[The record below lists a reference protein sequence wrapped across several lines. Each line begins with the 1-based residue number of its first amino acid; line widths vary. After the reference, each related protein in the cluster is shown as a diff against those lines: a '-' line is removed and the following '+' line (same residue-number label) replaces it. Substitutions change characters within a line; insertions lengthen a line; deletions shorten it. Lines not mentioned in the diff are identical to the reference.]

1 MIDITVYAILRGS
14 YDETKDNGSSD
25 KLSLGVTDV
34 YLYLEG
40 AKSHFREEINW
51 YRYAYQDE
59 NLEELES
66 SEISWHGV
74 INNTEHIVYKIHTIS
89 INSDDLF
96 KINHKYP
103 TVTRQRIDRHL
114 DNTKYPFIV
123 VGLWRIKNN
132 DRAPIEHYLYYYCH
146 DIEAAKQSYI
156 KYLKET
162 AYLDLDPA
170 SIPES
175 QFFDQ
180 NHVHKSDERNKYF
193 CYIENND

>member
-51 YRYAYQDE
+51 YRNAYQDE

-96 KINHKYP
+96 KIEKKYP
-103 TVTRQRIDRHL
+103 TVTRLKVDRRL
-114 DNTKYPFIV
+114 DKTSYPFIV
-123 VGLWRIKNN
+123 VGLWCIERESA
-132 DRAPIEHYLYYYCH
+132 APIEHYIYYYCH
-146 DIEAAKQSYI
+146 TIDAAKNAYI
-156 KYLKET
+156 KYFKET
-162 AYLDLDPA
+162 AYLVLDPA

-193 CYIENND
+193 CYIENNV

>member
-1 MIDITVYAILRGS
+1 MIDKTVYAILRGS

-51 YRYAYQDE
+51 YRFAYQDE

-96 KINHKYP
+96 KIEKKYP
-103 TVTRQRIDRHL
+103 TFTRLKVDRRL
-114 DNTKYPFIV
+114 DKTSYPFIV
-123 VGLWRIKNN
+123 VGLWRIKQK
-132 DRAPIEHYLYYYCH
+132 DGVPIEHYLYYYCH
-146 DIEAAKQSYI
+146 SIEAAKDAYI
-156 KYLKET
+156 KYFKEIMFISQTKET
-162 AYLDLDPA
+162 NTSAT
-170 SIPES
+170 
-175 QFFDQ
+175 
-180 NHVHKSDERNKYF
+180 
-193 CYIENND
+193 